1 MRKFYPIFAS
11 VALSL
16 LACSGAPAP
25 ETSAESAKSGV
36 ALSDSA
42 KQAPAVEK
50 AVAAAPETNA
60 LPASYRDIVF
70 PEFHYVAPHPRDYRV
85 KVSDSITGYI
95 VADRSL
101 PLVNLSVFFD
111 EPHLTASLKDEAASG
126 MVGAMFRRGG
136 AVGISPHVLDDSLEF
151 ISAGI
156 TTSAGTF
163 TSSFDID
170 CLSKDFPAM
179 LALVKK
185 ILTEPTF
192 DKNQLEIV
200 KANFVTAFDRRYDTP
215 SKVLS
220 ALQTKVNYAPS
231 PRLWDANAEEYSKV
245 SAEDVKRLSRGL
257 FSSHRVIFALS
268 GDVDKDSSLAMLKD
282 FFETLKLEPPTQK
295 GEPKPLEFLRRP
307 GVYVVNRDIT
317 QANIVM
323 NQPFVR
329 RPHPEYYPTAVA
341 SFILGGGSF
350 SSRLMNRVRS
360 DEGLAYSV
368 YSTVGNDYRDTAL
381 TTIALQTKVETVDF
395 ALKLVFEEVE
405 KLAKNGPTEDELVQ
419 AKKSL
424 IESLPSLFDSPEAT
438 ATIFARGELI
448 GKSDDHYLEYVKEI
462 NAVTPEQV
470 KAMIA
475 KYFSRDKMT
484 ISIVGPVAKFE
495 ALKPFTVVPLDSLEF
510 R

>member
-25 ETSAESAKSGV
+25 ETSAESVKPDV
-36 ALSDSA
+36 AQADSA
-42 KQAPAVEK
+42 VQTS
-50 AVAAAPETNA
+50 AVAAPDANA
-60 LPASYRDIVF
+60 LPASYKDIVF
-70 PEFHYVAPHPRDYRV
+70 PEFRYVAPHPKDYRV
-85 KVSDSITGYI
+85 MISDSITGY
-95 VADRSL
+95 VVTDRSL

-111 EPHLTASLKDEAASG
+111 EPHLTASIKDEAASS

-136 AVGISPHVLDDSLEF
+136 TASVSAHALDDSLEF

-185 ILTEPTF
+185 ILTEPAF

-200 KANFVTAFDRRYDTP
+200 KANFVTSYDRRYDTP

-231 PRLWDANAEEYSKV
+231 PRLWDANAKEYSKV
-245 SAEDVKRLSRGL
+245 SVDDVKRLSKGL
-257 FSSHRVIFALS
+257 FSSQRIVFALS
-268 GDVDKDSSLAMLKD
+268 GDVDRDSSLAMLKD
-282 FFETLKLEPPTQK
+282 FFASLKKEAPK
-295 GEPKPLEFLRRP
+295 EKAEPKPLEFLRKP
-307 GVYVVNRDIT
+307 GVYVVDRDIT

-329 RPHPEYYPTAVA
+329 RPNPEYYPTAVA

-360 DEGLAYSV
+360 DEGLAYSI

-395 ALKLVFEEVE
+395 AIKLIFEEVD
-405 KLAKNGPTEDELVQ
+405 KLAKNGPTEEELSQ

-448 GKSDDHYLEYVKEI
+448 GKSQDHYLEYVKEI

-484 ISIVGPVAKFE
+484 ISIVGPVAKFD